1 MFSFSSLVTR
11 INSSG
16 KVHLHGFSVVWVSNS
31 LLWRFFLLPLC
42 FFSSIEQCSLQ
53 MLRCA
58 GSWGE
63 GHGQDAVGTPG
74 SGEQLV
80 SDGSASGS
88 ALPAQHGILRSLFSL
103 QGLLSW
109 GRFLMESCL
118 SGTNINSRPLQL
130 RFLMHIQ
137 QGKHRQLTGYR
148 TSSQP
153 DMYCKC
159 LNYVYCEG
167 QLVVGFAHCSS
178 LVLLVPLLQGSLPT
192 CCSLG
197 GGQPWHSAALC
208 PRSQGLTNGI
218 AINRTATM
226 PWKILL

>member
-42 FFSSIEQCSLQ
+42 FFSSIEQ
-53 MLRCA
+53 CA

-192 CCSLG
+192 CCSSGGGAALALCCSVSLG
-197 GGQPWHSAALC
+197 GGIYHFC
-208 PRSQGLTNGI
+208 PFSEV
-218 AINRTATM
+218 
-226 PWKILL
+226 